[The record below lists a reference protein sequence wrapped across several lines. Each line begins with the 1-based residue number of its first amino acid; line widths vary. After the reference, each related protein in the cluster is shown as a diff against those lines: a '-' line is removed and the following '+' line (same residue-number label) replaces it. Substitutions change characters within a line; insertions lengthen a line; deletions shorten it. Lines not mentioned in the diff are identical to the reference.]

1 MQENVQLLVS
11 GIQNGIAY
19 SLVGLALVLI
29 YKTSRALNFA
39 QGTMAGFAGYAAYE
53 LIVTNGWPWFFG
65 AIGGVV
71 VAALL
76 GLACERIAIRPLLG
90 APLLSL
96 VIATIAVDSILANV
110 TQLRFGTDVKAFPRV
125 WEGNDFTVLGINVG
139 RSYVIIG
146 IVTLFI
152 LAGLAF
158 LLQKTKFGIAMR
170 AFADDQYAAELMGIP
185 PARVSRV
192 VWVLSLMI
200 GGITGILFAPLL
212 FLQLG
217 YMSGVFIKGFTAAV
231 VGGFTSLG
239 GSVLGGLLLGVLEA
253 FCIKYAPSPQW
264 AAMLPLLLILVVLL
278 IKPNGIF
285 ARGEAVKRV

>member
-1 MQENVQLLVS
+1 MKENVQLLVS
-11 GIQNGIAY
+11 GIQSGIAY

-39 QGTMAGFAGYAAYE
+39 QGTMAGLAGYAAFE
-53 LIVTNGWPWFFG
+53 LIVTNGLPWVVG
-65 AIGGVV
+65 AIGGVI
-71 VAALL
+71 VAGIL
-76 GLACERIAIRPLLG
+76 GLVVERVAIRPLLG

-110 TQLRFGTDVKAFPRV
+110 TQLRYGADVKPFPRV
-125 WEGNDFTVLGINVG
+125 WDGNDITILGINIG
-139 RSYVIIG
+139 RSYIVIA

-152 LAGLAF
+152 LAGLGF
-158 LLQKTKFGIAMR
+158 LLQKTKFGVAMR
-170 AFADDQYAAELMGIP
+170 AFADDQFAAELMGIP

-192 VWVLSLMI
+192 VWVISLMI
-200 GGITGILFAPLL
+200 GGVTGILFAPLL

-217 YMSGVFIKGFTAAV
+217 YMAPIFIKGFTAAV

-253 FCIKYAPSPQW
+253 FAIRYAPAEWSP
-264 AAMLPLLLILVVLL
+264 MLPLLLILVVLL
-278 IKPNGIF
+278 VRPTGLF
-285 ARGEAVKRV
+285 ARGEMVKRV